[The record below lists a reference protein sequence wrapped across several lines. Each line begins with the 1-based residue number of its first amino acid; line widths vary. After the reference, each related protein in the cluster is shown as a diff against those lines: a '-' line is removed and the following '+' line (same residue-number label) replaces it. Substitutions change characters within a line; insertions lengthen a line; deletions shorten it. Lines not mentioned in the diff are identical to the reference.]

1 MYGLN
6 VVYAIE
12 ERINEVEYRAE
23 ENTQNEA

>member
-6 VVYAIE
+6 VVDAIE
-12 ERINEVEYRAE
+12 QRINELEYRAE

>member
-6 VVYAIE
+6 VVDAIE
-12 ERINEVEYRAE
+12 ERINELEYRAE